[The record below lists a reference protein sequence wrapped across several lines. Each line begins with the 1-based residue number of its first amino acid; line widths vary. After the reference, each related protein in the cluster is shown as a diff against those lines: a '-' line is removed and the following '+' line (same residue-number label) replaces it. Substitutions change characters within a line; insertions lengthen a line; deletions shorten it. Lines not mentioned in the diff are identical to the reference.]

1 MPVNVSYIGG
11 PRHGKKN
18 TLRDKDQYPEQ
29 IPVTAKETRAARMN
43 AGHYRCSETTAD
55 SAVYTWQGGA
65 V

>member
-18 TLRDKDQYPEQ
+18 TLRDKDQYPVQ
-29 IPVTAKETRAARMN
+29 IPVTAKEARAARMHT
-43 AGHYRCSETTAD
+43 GHYRYSSAKKD
-55 SAVYTWQGGA
+55 SAIYTWQGDA